1 MQRRHVSGS
10 LTLPVRHTA
19 KQRRF
24 PAYQRTE
31 HGPPLVRQHVP
42 VSSKARKTPFR
53 VLLRTRGMA
62 RICHKADKFLTRQQ
76 KKFFIYTQNEKDVN
90 LFIFYNNINILHQI
104 STSACFRRPAMSIP
118 FLQYRAEALRESL
131 LLSRKKQRLPFSGDP
146 TADVHFIQKK
156 KDDTLTQ
163 LPFPPSSVLN
173 DKKKKHKKI
182 S

>member
-1 MQRRHVSGS
+1 MRSPLRRPCQSREKKSSPAPAVAGGNADEPAERYRNSPQPATRGRKTAFPPFSDEDDARPPGNAMQRRHVSGS

-76 KKFFIYTQNEKDVN
+76 KKFFTYTQMKK
-90 LFIFYNNINILHQI
+90 
-104 STSACFRRPAMSIP
+104 MSIYL
-118 FLQYRAEALRESL
+118 F
-131 LLSRKKQRLPFSGDP
+131 
-146 TADVHFIQKK
+146 FI
-156 KDDTLTQ
+156 
-163 LPFPPSSVLN
+163 
-173 DKKKKHKKI
+173 I
-182 S
+182 I